1 MSSTG
6 DHEVADTVVFTGNC
20 QTVEDGDRLV
30 HGQQGEVTKEPYIGD
45 RVVAALFPESKC
57 SVESNLATVRQ
68 HHLSSTRS

>member
-6 DHEVADTVVFTGNC
+6 DYEVADTVYYTGC

-30 HGQQGEVTKEPYIGD
+30 HGQQGEVTKETYIDEDGD

-57 SVESNLATVRQ
+57 SVECNLATVRQ
-68 HHLSSTRS
+68 HTT